1 MAPAATDHDH
11 EIVGVTHDAIGG
23 QAMPSPPSPVD
34 PGGHVGLPD
43 LGEVL
48 VEDGSDVGQQREED
62 PALGCASLGVAG
74 DALLGQHPGF
84 QERLDQPQDALVGMR
99 LCTRASSAGWE
110 ISSKHAE
117 MSASSTHS

>member
-1 MAPAATDHDH
+1 MICSRIASAAPAATDPDH

-34 PGGHVGLPD
+34 PVDPGGHVGLPD

-48 VEDGSDVGQQREED
+48 VQDGSDVCQEREED

-74 DALLGQHPGF
+74 DALLGQHPG
-84 QERLDQPQDALVGMR
+84 
-99 LCTRASSAGWE
+99 ASWGTMN
-110 ISSKHAE
+110 I
-117 MSASSTHS
+117 